1 MMERGQKAKGRSAQI
16 LGYAASAG
24 MDIKA
29 LQNVMGHSDASIT
42 MNVYCTTIAALR
54 EPKRKCRELTM

>member
-29 LQNVMGHSDASIT
+29 LQNVMGF
-42 MNVYCTTIAALR
+42 
-54 EPKRKCRELTM
+54 